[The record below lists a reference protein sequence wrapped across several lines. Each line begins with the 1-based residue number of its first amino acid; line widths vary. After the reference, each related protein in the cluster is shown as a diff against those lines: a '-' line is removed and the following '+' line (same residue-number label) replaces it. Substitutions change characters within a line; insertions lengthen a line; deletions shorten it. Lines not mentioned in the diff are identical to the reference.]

1 LKVLQKVE
9 KEIPE
14 YNIPVNYMSGG
25 LDMAQAYAFLGNK
38 AKAKHYLNAVVNN
51 CTQYLNWYL
60 SLDGDRFN
68 QSMGDCLRQ
77 FTMMQQAEIVARSID
92 NKTKNELTN
101 KTNRLYR
108 LYLGKGG
115 YVPEQNSK

>member
-1 LKVLQKVE
+1 
-9 KEIPE
+9 
-14 YNIPVNYMSGG
+14 MSFTKANGVYSATITASLANG
-25 LDMAQAYAFLGNK
+25 QSLGFK
-38 AKAKHYLNAVVNN
+38 KLPAGTKFSTTETLGA
-51 CTQYLNWYL
+51 
-60 SLDGDRFN
+60 S
-68 QSMGDCLRQ
+68 
-77 FTMMQQAEIVARSID
+77 SID